1 MYRKDYLLRLVEE
14 MTQML
19 SKVFGLK
26 QQKKHTEALWEIDE
40 MLSRQFRLN
49 SKLLHSLSPE
59 DIVQLFRNGEIVEAD
74 KLQSAARLLEEEAD
88 ILVDMDKQEEGNT
101 LFVKVLHLYL
111 SASIHGGD
119 PRLYDLPHRIN
130 DLLKRVRIQEL
141 SDATEHLLFTYAV
154 QEGKFASAE
163 DSLYRLLGR
172 EALDYEIGKLFYER
186 LLALQPEVLER
197 GGLPL
202 IEVEEGLKEWNERF
216 SHGIDPKI
224 TRC

>member
-14 MTQML
+14 MTQMI

-49 SKLLHSLSPE
+49 SKLLNSLSPE
-59 DIVQLFRNGEIVEAD
+59 DIVQLFRSGGSVEAD

-88 ILVDMDKQEEGNT
+88 ILLDMDKLDEGNT
-101 LFVKVLHLYL
+101 LLVKVLHLYL
-111 SASIHGGD
+111 SASMHGAD
-119 PRLYDLPHRIN
+119 PHLYDLPRRIN
-130 DLLKRVRIQEL
+130 ELLERVRVYGL
-141 SDATEHLLFTYAV
+141 PDTTERLLFTYAEE
-154 QEGKFASAE
+154 EGKYASAE

-172 EALDYEIGKLFYER
+172 DAVDYEAGKLFYER
-186 LLALQPEVLER
+186 LLVINPDVLEE

-202 IEVEEGLKEWNERF
+202 LEVEEGFKELKERF
-216 SHGIDPKI
+216 SHVKNPG
-224 TRC
+224 TSR